1 MKHPLTGCDLPIFV
15 TSYVNADYGAG
26 AIMGVP
32 AHDDRDYA
40 FASKNNLPLIKVAE
54 DDILI

>member
-1 MKHPLTGCDLPIFV
+1 MTGCDLPIFV
-15 TSYVNADYGAG
+15 TSYVNSDYGAG

-40 FASKNNLPLIKVAE
+40 FASKNNLPLIKVVE